1 MKRKIFYVALVSA
14 MLFMVSMLY
23 FPVLTGSTTPEK
35 VNIRTK
41 ITIVTEMTARLV
53 FLRFNGLSIRDVYGY
68 NATDEPA
75 ILGLPLIELTSVWV
89 YKEQY
94 DLSYFRMETTLNV
107 FISNQTVRVLVFMSN
122 PLEGQEAY
130 ATVKI
135 YDARGTLIDTF
146 TLTTTEKTK
155 TEVFRIEAK
164 NFR

>member
-23 FPVLTGSTTPEK
+23 FPLLTRSTTPEK

-107 FISNQTVRVLVFMSN
+107 FISNQTVRILMFMSN

-135 YDARGTLIDTF
+135 YDARGTLINTF